1 MPLFIA
7 FNNKNYLVEDSYLQT
22 SNNHIISHLQA
33 NSGSENIQFIRE
45 SYPYNKTLLDEK
57 TQILIDY
64 AIANS
69 GNGYS
74 AEIRGTSYNVDSLAQ
89 AYTQIEN
96 ALAQFT
102 NGEDTNRNTAVLGLA
117 IVGLAIVG
125 QGGL

>member
-1 MPLFIA
+1 MPLFIT
-7 FNNKNYLVEDSYLQT
+7 FNNKNYLVEDSCLQT

-74 AEIRGTSYNVDSLAQ
+74 VEIRGTSYNVDSLA
-89 AYTQIEN
+89 
-96 ALAQFT
+96 
-102 NGEDTNRNTAVLGLA
+102 
-117 IVGLAIVG
+117 
-125 QGGL
+125 